1 MPPNKSGR
9 GEGQSAVNI
18 NSTFALTSSAPPTG
32 IDKLSLTTRDFTVV
46 NSKRSGLTV
55 QPAPQSLATGEA
67 NNSTLFRDKSGREV
81 SGMKAYLN
89 EELFSVN
96 INQHGL
102 NVILNPSKPYHPT
115 ELCRDE
121 ETFHNRLQTVY
132 RALRERGIK
141 ADYGQM
147 KVSRIDLARNGQ
159 MKNPCTAYHSI
170 FSGLGIS
177 RAKRQAAYPDGYTT
191 GNNTFGLTFYNKGRE
206 AETGQ
211 DNLLRGELQ
220 FKRSDGKL
228 YRLLSI
234 GRADDIAEVGFSHL
248 NDNYREIMQGHVF
261 RTDSYANQQT
271 IVFADSL
278 QQLNTIIE
286 TVGKQRSLIYFERLH
301 GVESLLQAT
310 GGIEGYRKLLKQAGF
325 HRNIVRKRVNE
336 LHRNLSMF
344 SRMKE
349 SRTLGKLYREL
360 HRTFAA

>member
-1 MPPNKSGR
+1 MPANKSGR

-55 QPAPQSLATGEA
+55 QPAPRSLATGQD
-67 NNSTLFRDKSGREV
+67 NNVLLFRDKSGREV
-81 SGMKAYLN
+81 SGMKAYAN
-89 EELFSVN
+89 DELFAVN

-102 NVILNPSKPYHPT
+102 NIILNPSKPYHPT

-121 ETFHNRLQTVY
+121 ETLSKRLETVY
-132 RALRERGIK
+132 SRLAERGIK
-141 ADYGQM
+141 ANYGQM

-159 MKNPCTAYHSI
+159 MKNPCRSYQTI
-170 FSGLGIS
+170 FTGLDLA
-177 RAKRQAAYPDGYTT
+177 RAKRQATYPDGYTT

-206 AETGQ
+206 AGTEQ
-211 DNLLRGELQ
+211 DNLLRAEMQ
-220 FKRSDGKL
+220 FKKSDGKL

-234 GRADDIAEVGFSHL
+234 GRVDDIAEVGFSHM
-248 NDNYREIMQGHVF
+248 DDVYREIMQSHVF
-261 RTDSYANQQT
+261 RTDTYANQQT
-271 IVFADSL
+271 IVFSDSL
-278 QQLNTIIE
+278 QQLQTIIE

-301 GVESLLQAT
+301 GIESLLQAT
-310 GGIEGYRKLLKQAGF
+310 GGIDGYRHLLKQAGY

-336 LHRNLSMF
+336 LHRNLDTF
-344 SRMKE
+344 SQMKQ